1 MRLLVERFR
10 QDKERTRS
18 ESKLRKLIDDVRGKH
33 GVLLKSKRKR
43 PDNINVKV
51 NSGGGVRQKVLPR
64 SSNFNFCFQEA
75 KNIHFPNQSN
85 PVKSLLNNFCYKLYS
100 CNLQLLEE
108 VMDNGE
114 MFTLNSY
121 MAYYSLK
128 NARLNLVTRL
138 KTLND
143 LNHKDVKVTEDYDF
157 GIPEINQ

>member
-1 MRLLVERFR
+1 MVY
-10 QDKERTRS
+10 
-18 ESKLRKLIDDVRGKH
+18 
-33 GVLLKSKRKR
+33 
-43 PDNINVKV
+43 
-51 NSGGGVRQKVLPR
+51 
-64 SSNFNFCFQEA
+64 
-75 KNIHFPNQSN
+75 FPNQSN
-85 PVKSLLNNFCYKLYS
+85 PVKSLLNNFCCKLYS
-100 CNLQLLEE
+100 CNLQPLEE

-121 MAYYSLK
+121 MACYSLK